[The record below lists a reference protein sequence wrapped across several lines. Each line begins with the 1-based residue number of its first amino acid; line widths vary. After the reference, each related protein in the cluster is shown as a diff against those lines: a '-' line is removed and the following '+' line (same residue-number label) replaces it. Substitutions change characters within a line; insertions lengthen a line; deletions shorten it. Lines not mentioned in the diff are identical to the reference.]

1 MPGRGAGR
9 VRCPAEKPPT
19 TLTSQLL
26 EEHRGHLDPDTIDL
40 MSMRDK
46 GEVKDIVAKHL
57 ATSEAEVGAAPRY
70 NPAELIHMYLAVLVH
85 MHPAELVH
93 MN

>member
-1 MPGRGAGR
+1 
-9 VRCPAEKPPT
+9 
-19 TLTSQLL
+19 
-26 EEHRGHLDPDTIDL
+26 

-70 NPAELIHMYLAVLVH
+70 NPAELVH
-85 MHPAELVH
+85 TPGD
-93 MN
+93 